1 MFFKGK
7 ADGGGQG
14 RSIGN
19 YRASLHAYGGALYSV
34 TCSQRKDHY
43 TRLCLLARSPANG
56 CFAAAVFVALSLV
69 DSPPKPWTIPAHPLP
84 GSTQAERIC
93 LPYAVVEMRLTVSNV
108 NKIEGKA
115 TRRGAKDWVH
125 QRGWTQFFI
134 GRHDKQADCSLPK
147 KLYKKGKLC
156 YSVKES
162 HGLFSIELSRRT
174 SAGANGG
181 NKP

>member
-1 MFFKGK
+1 MRILFITMFFKGK

-43 TRLCLLARSPANG
+43 TRLCLLARSLAKG
-56 CFAAAVFVALSLV
+56 CFAAAVFVAPSLV

-93 LPYAVVEMRLTVSNV
+93 LPYAVVEMRLTV
-108 NKIEGKA
+108 
-115 TRRGAKDWVH
+115 RR
-125 QRGWTQFFI
+125 I
-134 GRHDKQADCSLPK
+134 SSLPAHRNTPA
-147 KLYKKGKLC
+147 
-156 YSVKES
+156 SVCFCE
-162 HGLFSIELSRRT
+162 R
-174 SAGANGG
+174 GG
-181 NKP
+181 PFTWAYFRSYAP

>member
-34 TCSQRKDHY
+34 TCSQRKDQY
-43 TRLCLLARSPANG
+43 TRLCLLARSLAKG

-93 LPYAVVEMRLTVSNV
+93 LPYAVVEMRLTV
-108 NKIEGKA
+108 
-115 TRRGAKDWVH
+115 RR
-125 QRGWTQFFI
+125 I
-134 GRHDKQADCSLPK
+134 SADCQPAKTHRAMRFCRPAHYQKDDAFSSFLSFSSESLC
-147 KLYKKGKLC
+147 KLPAYPGSPSC
-156 YSVKES
+156 WA
-162 HGLFSIELSRRT
+162 GLSASARRSR
-174 SAGANGG
+174 SA
-181 NKP
+181 